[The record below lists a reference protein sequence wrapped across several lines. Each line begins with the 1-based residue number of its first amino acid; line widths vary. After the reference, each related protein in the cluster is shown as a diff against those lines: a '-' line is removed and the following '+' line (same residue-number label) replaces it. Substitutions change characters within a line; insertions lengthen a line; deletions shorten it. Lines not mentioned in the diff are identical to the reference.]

1 MADAYDPNL
10 KSAPC
15 DHPEFASLYPERRG
29 LKPTFGLMD
38 VGAGKDN
45 CIVKSICEVRIS
57 SGKCISVGFHFYVSG
72 VRGQPGV
79 QVPDDP
85 QRAGSAGERGLQD

>member
-45 CIVKSICEVRIS
+45 CIVKSICEVRI
-57 SGKCISVGFHFYVSG
+57 IQESVFLVSLLCLVSG
-72 VRGQPGV
+72 VGGQPGF

-85 QRAGSAGERGLQD
+85 QRAGSAGERRLQG